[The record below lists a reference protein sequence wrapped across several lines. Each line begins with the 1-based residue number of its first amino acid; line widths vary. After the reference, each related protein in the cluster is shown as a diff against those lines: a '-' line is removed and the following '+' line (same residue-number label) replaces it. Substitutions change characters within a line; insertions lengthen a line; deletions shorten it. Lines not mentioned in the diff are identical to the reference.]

1 MSDTDLLF
9 TPATKAAALIHSK
22 KLSPVEYV
30 DTVLKAIDA
39 AQPKLNCFRVVMAE
53 EARRDAR
60 EAEAKVMRGEPL
72 GPLHGV
78 PIGIKDLVDVK
89 GVPTRHG
96 SAIFADNPPA
106 AADDILVK
114 RLRDAGAIILGKATS
129 PEFGVKGL
137 TDGPEFGITRNPW
150 NLDRTPGGSSG
161 GGAAAVAAGLGPLS
175 LGTDGAGSVRGP
187 ASCSGLVGLK
197 PTLGV
202 VPADTSRD
210 TFGNNVY
217 AGPLARTIA
226 DAAVMHDVIRGP
238 SAKDPWTLGGAQQH
252 PLSPNLMGEDLS
264 GVRIGYIELCAN
276 PRIAADVRGNT
287 RAALAAWQQMG
298 AEIEEV
304 TEKIDWIEYEG
315 RVLYQ
320 ANFAVFCAQYLP
332 KWQNQM
338 DPVTLAFVERG
349 AKFTLADFRNAQFA
363 RTALFRKIQALLER
377 YDFLVTPTNSRTA
390 LDVTHDAA
398 NDEVVVDGVKCGITR
413 QGWTSYQYP
422 FNLTG
427 HPALAVPSGFGS
439 DHLPTS
445 VQIVGRWSHETDVLR
460 LGALLE
466 AARPWAQHRPEKF
479 L

>member
-9 TPATKAAALIHSK
+9 TPAVKAAALIRAR

-30 DTVLKAIDA
+30 DTVLKAIERA
-39 AQPKLNCFRVVMAE
+39 NPRLNCFREVTADA
-53 EARRDAR
+53 ARRDAKKAE
-60 EAEAKVMRGEPL
+60 EAVSRGEKL

-78 PIGIKDLVDVK
+78 PISIKDLIDVE

-106 AADDILVK
+106 ASDDITVA
-114 RLRDAGAIILGKATS
+114 RLKAAGAIIVGKANS

-137 TDGPEFGITRNPW
+137 TDGPSFGATRNPW

-161 GGAAAVAAGLGPLS
+161 GGASAVAAGLGPLS
-175 LGTDGAGSVRGP
+175 LATDGAGSTRGP

-197 PTLGV
+197 ATLGI
-202 VPADTSRD
+202 VPYDTSRD
-210 TFGNNVY
+210 AFGNNIF
-217 AGPLARTIA
+217 AGPLARTVT
-226 DAAVMHDVIRGP
+226 DAAVMHGVLAGP
-238 SAKDPWTLGGAQQH
+238 SSKDPWSLGATPQ
-252 PLSPNLMGEDLS
+252 PMSPKLAGEDLS
-264 GVRIGYIELCAN
+264 GVRIGYIELMAN
-276 PRIAADVRGNT
+276 PRLAADVRSNT
-287 RAALAAWQQMG
+287 LQSLDAWRDMG
-298 AEIEEV
+298 AEVEQV
-304 TEKIDWIEYEG
+304 TDKIDWIEYEG

-320 ANFAVFCAQYLP
+320 AGFAVTCAQYLP

-338 DPVTLAFVERG
+338 DPVTLAFMDRG

-363 RTALFRKIQALLER
+363 RTVLFRKIQSLFER
-377 YDFLVTPTNSRTA
+377 YDFLVSPTNARTA

-398 NDEVVVDGVKCGITR
+398 NDEVVIDGVKCGITR

-427 HPALAVPSGFGS
+427 HPAMAVPSGFGT
-439 DHLPTS
+439 DGLPTS
-445 VQIVGRWSHETDVLR
+445 VQIVGKWASETDVLR

-466 AARPWAQHRPEKF
+466 QARPWAQHRPPA